1 MSLAPPDLPPP
12 GAMTPRVTQTDVARA
27 AGVHNTTVSLAL
39 RNSPAIPEGTR
50 KRIQALAEEMGYHP
64 DPALRALVAYRK
76 GCAVRD
82 RKETL
87 AYITNAETR
96 WGWRELPA
104 DELFYAGAMKK
115 AAQHGY
121 QLEHFWLGE
130 PGLTQRRLSSM
141 LFHRGITGALLASHR
156 PAGDTLLE
164 FDWRRM
170 GAVKIGFF
178 PQVPALHRVTDDHQG
193 SVRLAM
199 KRIFAAGYRRVGLVL
214 PKAWDESVDQA
225 WSSGF
230 MFEQNRAPA
239 NCRLPVLFLPARP
252 AADLSS
258 GEPPVDEARTK
269 ALARWLEVYRPDAIL
284 SSFAFL
290 GGALEE
296 LGISIPRDLAFVDL
310 FLSSCD
316 GRLAGV
322 RQSSERVG
330 EIATEM
336 LVGLLQQNIC
346 GEPAVT
352 TATLVEGVWCD
363 GASLPPARRKRDWPG
378 GSLTNQNE
386 LSGQLE
392 PVAY

>member
-1 MSLAPPDLPPP
+1 MA
-12 GAMTPRVTQTDVARA
+12 PRVTQTDIARA

-82 RKETL
+82 RKETI

-96 WGWRELPA
+96 WGWRESPA
-104 DELFYAGAMKK
+104 DERFYIGAMKK
-115 AAQHGY
+115 ATQHGY

-141 LFHRGITGALLASHR
+141 LFHRGITGALLASHP

-193 SVRLAM
+193 NVRMAM
-199 KRIFAAGYRRVGLVL
+199 KRIFAAGYQRVGLVL
-214 PKAWDESVDQA
+214 PKAWDESVDLA

-230 MFEQNRAPA
+230 LLEQSRMPA
-239 NCRLPVLFLPARP
+239 NARLPVLFLPP
-252 AADLSS
+252 
-258 GEPPVDEARTK
+258 PPVAGAPDGESSADETAVK
-269 ALARWLEVYRPDAIL
+269 ALASWLDVHRPDAIL
-284 SSFAFL
+284 GSFAVL
-290 GGALEE
+290 GGALHE
-296 LGISIPRDLAFVDL
+296 LGVSIPRDLAFVDL
-310 FLSSCD
+310 FLSNCD
-316 GRLAGV
+316 GRFAGV

-363 GASLPPARRKRDWPG
+363 GASLPRAKRKRDWPL
-378 GSLTNQNE
+378 GSLTNADE
-386 LSGQLE
+386 RSGQLE
-392 PVAY
+392 PAAY

>member
-1 MSLAPPDLPPP
+1 MP
-12 GAMTPRVTQTDVARA
+12 PRVTQTDIARA

-39 RNSPAIPEGTR
+39 RNSPAIPESTR

-64 DPALRALVAYRK
+64 DPALRALVAYRR

-87 AYITNAETR
+87 AYITNADTR
-96 WGWRELPA
+96 WGWRERPA
-104 DELFYAGAMKK
+104 DELSYAGAMKK

-156 PAGDTLLE
+156 PDGEMLQD

-170 GAVKIGFF
+170 AAVKIGCF
-178 PQVPALHRVTDDHQG
+178 PQVPALHRVTEDHAG

-199 KRIFAAGYRRVGLVL
+199 KRAVTAGYRRVGLVL
-214 PKAWDESVDQA
+214 PQAWDDAVDQG
-225 WSSGF
+225 WSSGYLL
-230 MFEQNRAPA
+230 EQNRGPTAG
-239 NCRLPVLFLPARP
+239 RLPPLFLPLLRGDATSGGGRP
-252 AADLSS
+252 IDES
-258 GEPPVDEARTK
+258 GRK

-284 SSFAFL
+284 GSFAGL
-290 GGALEE
+290 GGVLAE
-296 LGISIPRDLAFVDL
+296 LGISVPRDLGFLDL
-310 FLSSCD
+310 FLTDSD
-316 GRLAGV
+316 GRVTGM

-336 LVGLLQQNIC
+336 LVSLLQQNLC
-346 GEPAVT
+346 GEPAVPT
-352 TATLVEGVWCD
+352 TTLVEGVWCA
-363 GASLPPARRKRDWPG
+363 GATLPPVRRKREWTAEARPNG
-378 GSLTNQNE
+378 AETSR
-386 LSGQLE
+386 QLE
-392 PVAY
+392 PAY